1 MQNIYAKMSEGA
13 GKCVSGCYKCCS
25 DVEITYLEFL
35 YLASGF
41 NENEL
46 RAITSKPRA
55 VVREPDEHEKESLS
69 DFQGRTAL
77 GINPNAGKTVYY
89 CPVIDTDSGKC
100 AAYDR
105 RPWQCRTFQRYED
118 GRCMAVVHMKIL
130 TKNALAQY
138 SITEE
143 NKRLAPTV
151 LQDQKNIRTW
161 LQTLL

>member
-1 MQNIYAKMSEGA
+1 MIPILARPDRRRMQNVYAKMSEGA
-13 GKCVSGCYKCCS
+13 
-25 DVEITYLEFL
+25 
-35 YLASGF
+35 
-41 NENEL
+41 
-46 RAITSKPRA
+46 
-55 VVREPDEHEKESLS
+55 
-69 DFQGRTAL
+69 
-77 GINPNAGKTVYY
+77 
-89 CPVIDTDSGKC
+89 GKC

-151 LQDQKNIRTW
+151 LQDQKNIRSW